1 MVIYKKI
8 RILKTYNSLATR
20 LYPTEYANEGEPHIK
35 KYNSQKVFK
44 ILLWPN
50 LCLNHPA

>member
-35 KYNSQKVFK
+35 KYNSQKWYLRSFYGQIYV
-44 ILLWPN
+44 
-50 LCLNHPA
+50 